1 MSFISTHDDNNDDV
15 DMTDILSYLQVTQP
29 ALFEKQADEGDDE
42 NDKKIEI
49 FRPSLHKLTRLV
61 LENHEKILTDII
73 KVKQNSKLSH
83 HIQMQYIVDK
93 LHQQFLTLKAYAL
106 LDVND
111 KQRDYKRFVIQE
123 ARHIVLHDD
132 ILALQPCKTN
142 RADDTLMTAESFK
155 QLYDTVEP
163 TAVVVKHKVKP
174 CIIRQ

>member
-1 MSFISTHDDNNDDV
+1 M
-15 DMTDILSYLQVTQP
+15 
-29 ALFEKQADEGDDE
+29 
-42 NDKKIEI
+42 
-49 FRPSLHKLTRLV
+49 
-61 LENHEKILTDII
+61 TDII
-73 KVKQNSKLSH
+73 KVKQNIKLSH

-123 ARHIVLHDD
+123 ARHILLHDD